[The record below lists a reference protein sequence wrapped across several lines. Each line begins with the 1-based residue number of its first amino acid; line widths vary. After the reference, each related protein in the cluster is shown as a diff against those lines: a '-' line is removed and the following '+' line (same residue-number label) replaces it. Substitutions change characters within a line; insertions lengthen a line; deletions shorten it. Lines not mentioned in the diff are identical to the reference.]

1 MGIKRL
7 KSILFNIWVAVDMLL
22 CAVLLAPFGSLP
34 RETISGFIGRQ
45 ALMNK
50 KPMIVVAK
58 TIDWFARE
66 RGHCGETAM
75 AESDAYDYLYP
86 EQRLPNAPLQVVL
99 ENGSRAPSMKEAI
112 IDSIA
117 NSEPPSRLH

>member
-1 MGIKRL
+1 MKRL

-50 KPMIVVAK
+50 KPMIVIAK

-66 RGHCGETAM
+66 RGHCGEAAM

-86 EQRLPNAPLQVVL
+86 EQRLPPVGELKQMHGGP
-99 ENGSRAPSMKEAI
+99 ESMREAI
-112 IDSIA
+112 ADSLT
-117 NSEPPSRLH
+117 SGEPPSRLH

>member
-1 MGIKRL
+1 MKRL

-50 KPMIVVAK
+50 KPMIVIAK

-75 AESDAYDYLYP
+75 AESEAYDYLYP
-86 EQRLPNAPLQVVL
+86 EQRLPPINVTQTHV
-99 ENGSRAPSMKEAI
+99 GHQSMQEAI
-112 IDSIA
+112 AESLTA
-117 NSEPPSRLH
+117 SHGGEPPSRLH